1 MLLAQ
6 LMLLSH
12 MFDQNE
18 MRLSLL
24 FLSSAVQAVHFG
36 FMETYPSTNC
46 REHAHGLSEAYIYVW
61 GLVIQPREKNC
72 SIAWVQAFKYRHAQ
86 YA

>member
-46 REHAHGLSEAYIYVW
+46 REHAHGLSEAYICL
-61 GLVIQPREKNC
+61 GPCDPAKRKNC